1 MLAFDGHVRQ
11 LAQMQAET
19 RKSLLQLEP
28 SLIQSEGAE
37 LIETLTG
44 LINACESTAS
54 ELANARARLIQ
65 SAKTVKTR
73 RSSPGRATIRGL
85 FEYFIHQA
93 DDLIQEML
101 DQALFL
107 RSFRAEHGGNKGK
120 GKTFDTADDLRGFLE
135 GLEHR

>member
-1 MLAFDGHVRQ
+1 
-11 LAQMQAET
+11 MQ
-19 RKSLLQLEP
+19 
-28 SLIQSEGAE
+28 
-37 LIETLTG
+37 
-44 LINACESTAS
+44 
-54 ELANARARLIQ
+54 Q
-65 SAKTVKTR
+65 SA
-73 RSSPGRATIRGL
+73 AC